1 MKVKIEIADR
11 STGHWVPNDAL
22 CRNWLE
28 QALRGAKRGHPVT
41 VSLCFVDA
49 DEAEQLNRRYRDR
62 QYPADVLS
70 FPSAMPAAL
79 RRQLDSDPLGDIVVC
94 AELAKREA
102 QSRDRPVEQ
111 HWAHLVI
118 HGCLHLLGY
127 DHAADQDAAAMEKI
141 EIEILRNLGIPNP
154 YGHSM

>member
-1 MKVKIEIADR
+1 MNIEISDR
-11 STGHWVPNDAL
+11 STGHWVPDAAR
-22 CRNWLE
+22 CRSWLE
-28 QALRGAKRGHPVT
+28 PALRGARRERPVT

-49 DEAEQLNRRYRDR
+49 DEAEQLNRRYRGR
-62 QYPADVLS
+62 PHPADVLA
-70 FPSAMPAAL
+70 FPSAMPATL

-94 AELAKREA
+94 AELARREA
-102 QSRDRPVEQ
+102 LCRDRPVDH

-127 DHAADQDAAAMEKI
+127 DHTAREDAANMEKI